1 MILSDTYIVTVYVH
15 SAENGEFPMIHP
27 AKYNNYLF
35 AILLAALI
43 IVLPASAFTVAM
55 YGTNSGF
62 NPDLHKDSA
71 IVVRSIPGSDGSE
84 LDNAVDQFLDPSVD
98 VIILAGE
105 DTFRQSTAAKIE
117 TAVAAGKVLV
127 IAYPS
132 NHKFDASLPA
142 TNGGT
147 TQGGQFLEQTD
158 PTKVF
163 SKEIFKGL
171 PLQYPLKGAPQDGE
185 LAVARKS
192 SVTLLNYDT
201 GTPALVYGKYG
212 KGSVI
217 EWTTAPVPGYMTA
230 DQADLITYR
239 LIAGMLPADVSVAPT
254 TPVTTVSP
262 NPLVNETVSIT
273 PTATAT
279 TQPLSGNVTVHS
291 SPPGASILIDGIYAG
306 TTPTTVS
313 GLNQGNHIIRLTL
326 SGYYDYEGTIYIISG
341 QTTNAF
347 GTLPPLNQI
356 SSQNTVTPVATPI
369 VVAVPVTAEPTRKQ
383 EGLDNSIVVAIIGVI
398 TAIIGATAT
407 IFSHITKT
415 KKE

>member
-27 AKYNNYLF
+27 AGYNNFIF

-55 YGTNSGF
+55 YGTNTGF
-62 NPDLHKDSA
+62 NPDLHKDSV
-71 IVVRSIPGSDGSE
+71 ILVRSIPGSDGSE
-84 LDNAVDQFLDPSVD
+84 LDNAVDQFIDPSVD
-98 VIILAGE
+98 VIILAGK
-105 DTFRQSTAAKIE
+105 DTFKESTGAKIE

-127 IAYPS
+127 IAYPA
-132 NHKFDASLPA
+132 NHKFDVSLPA

-147 TQGGQFLEQTD
+147 TIDGQFLEQTD

-171 PLQYPLKGAPQDGE
+171 PFQYPLKGPPQDGE
-185 LAVARKS
+185 QVVAKKG
-192 SVTLLNYDT
+192 SVTLLNYNT

-230 DQADLITYR
+230 EEADLITYR
-239 LIAGMLPADVSVAPT
+239 LITKMIPADVSVAPT
-254 TPVTTVSP
+254 APVITVSP
-262 NPLVNETVSIT
+262 NTPVNETITIT
-273 PTATAT
+273 PTGSVTP
-279 TQPLSGNVTVHS
+279 QQSIGNVTVHS

-313 GLNQGNHIIRLTL
+313 GLNPGNHIIRLTL

-356 SSQNTVTPVATPI
+356 SSPNTVTPAATPI
-369 VVAVPVTAEPTRKQ
+369 VIAVPVTAEPTQK
-383 EGLDNSIVVAIIGVI
+383 EGGMDNSILVAIIGVV
-398 TAIIGATAT
+398 TAIIGAIAT
-407 IFSHITKT
+407 IFSHSSKV